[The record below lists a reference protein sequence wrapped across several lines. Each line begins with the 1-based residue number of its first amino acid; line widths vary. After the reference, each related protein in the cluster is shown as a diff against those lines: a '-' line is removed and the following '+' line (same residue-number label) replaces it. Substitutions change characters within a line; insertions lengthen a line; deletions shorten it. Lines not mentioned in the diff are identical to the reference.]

1 MELQMLW
8 LCSGRLTLA
17 DNAKLGEGVVLHTCA
32 QRPLSAGAVSVGNIN
47 GTCRVRWVR
56 I

>member
-17 DNAKLGEGVVLHTCA
+17 DNVKVLPFVTA
-32 QRPLSAGAVSVGNIN
+32 LKNKG
-47 GTCRVRWVR
+47 
-56 I
+56 

>member
-17 DNAKLGEGVVLHTCA
+17 DNVLGLYVVGDFTHKSSIEVQKFNKSTK
-32 QRPLSAGAVSVGNIN
+32 V
-47 GTCRVRWVR
+47 
-56 I
+56 

>member
-17 DNAKLGEGVVLHTCA
+17 DNIKIVGTVLFDDEMLKKFKSVLHE
-32 QRPLSAGAVSVGNIN
+32 LK
-47 GTCRVRWVR
+47 
-56 I
+56 